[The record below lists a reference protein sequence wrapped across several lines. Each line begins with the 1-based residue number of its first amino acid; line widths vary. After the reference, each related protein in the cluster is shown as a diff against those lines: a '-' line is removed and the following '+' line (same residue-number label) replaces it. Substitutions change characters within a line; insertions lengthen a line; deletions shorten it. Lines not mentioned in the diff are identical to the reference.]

1 MLSNI
6 VDSFFIWIHVNLF
19 DSYKDDIILKILS
32 PTFCL
37 DSVSWTFPT
46 SEHKDC
52 ISLRGEEFIC
62 NEGHTGDVGLI
73 SRWGRYLGEGNGNP
87 LHILAWKIPSTEEP
101 AGPKGCK
108 ESDTTATKHKTLM
121 PNAVNMLSWTTRLNR
136 FCEPCGMRL
145 LPSWTNY
152 SNLYK
157 LISL

>member
-19 DSYKDDIILKILS
+19 DSYKDDIILRILS

-62 NEGHTGDVGLI
+62 NEGHTGDVSLDGGDTL
-73 SRWGRYLGEGNGNP
+73 E
-87 LHILAWKIPSTEEP
+87 
-101 AGPKGCK
+101 K
-108 ESDTTATKHKTLM
+108 EMATHSIFLPEKSHRQRSLLVQRVAKSQIRQRLNTKHLC
-121 PNAVNMLSWTTRLNR
+121 PML
-136 FCEPCGMRL
+136 
-145 LPSWTNY
+145 
-152 SNLYK
+152 
-157 LISL
+157 LIC

>member
-19 DSYKDDIILKILS
+19 DSYKDDIILRILS

-52 ISLRGEEFIC
+52 ISLTGEEFIC

-73 SRWGRYLGEGNGNP
+73 SRWGRYLRRKWQPTPVFLPEKSHRQRSLLVQRVAKSQIRQRLN
-87 LHILAWKIPSTEEP
+87 
-101 AGPKGCK
+101 
-108 ESDTTATKHKTLM
+108 TKHLC
-121 PNAVNMLSWTTRLNR
+121 PML
-136 FCEPCGMRL
+136 
-145 LPSWTNY
+145 
-152 SNLYK
+152 
-157 LISL
+157 LIC